1 MFSVLRKLTWFFKAH
16 WRRYTIAISILLV
29 VSLLEVLP
37 PRLLGIFIDEVLQG
51 QLTAERLQFYI
62 FFLLGL
68 MVVIYFMTY
77 VWMRKLFGGAFIL
90 ERTLRSKYMHH
101 LMKMTPTFYEKNKTG
116 DLMAKATND
125 LKAISHTTGFG
136 ILTLID
142 STIFLI
148 VILFMMTFLVSWKL
162 TLAAFLPLPI
172 MAWLMKKY
180 GKIIHERFM
189 KAQTAF
195 GNMNDQVLESIGGVR
210 VVRAFVK
217 EKDDQKR
224 FERLTDDV
232 LQKNISV
239 ARIDALFEPTIKI
252 LVGLSYMIGL
262 GYGSYLVFRNEI
274 TLGQLVSFNIYLGML
289 IWPMFAFGE
298 LMNIMQRGNASM
310 DRLNATF
317 SYEPDV
323 KNNKDLVSVVTPDVI
338 QFKHLTFQYPSS
350 KEPNL
355 KGIDV
360 TIIRGMTVGLV
371 GKTGSGKTTFFKQ
384 LLREYPTDGKQLL
397 ITGVPIENISL
408 SQLKSWIGYVPQ
420 DQFLFS
426 KTIRENIMF
435 GRPDAEE
442 YDLCRVMDL
451 ASITADMD
459 TFSNGME
466 TLVGE
471 KGISLSGGQKQR
483 ISIARAL
490 IKDPEILL
498 LDDALSA
505 VDAKTEAFIVN
516 NIRRER
522 SGKTTFITS
531 HRMSAVRHADI
542 ILVFENGEI
551 VERGTH
557 EELME
562 NHGWYFEQYTKQQM
576 EEGEK
581 QTTEHLEVEGF
592 RTKEQV
598 KGVHAQ

>member
-1 MFSVLRKLTWFFKAH
+1 MEKVHNSHFYFTGCKFIRSDAAKAPWNLH
-16 WRRYTIAISILLV
+16 RRSIA
-29 VSLLEVLP
+29 
-37 PRLLGIFIDEVLQG
+37 G
-51 QLTAERLQFYI
+51 QLTAERLQYFI
-62 FFLLGL
+62 LVLAGL

-77 VWMRKLFGGAFIL
+77 VWMRQLFGGAYIM
-90 ERTLRSKYMHH
+90 ERTLRSKYMRH

-125 LKAISHTTGFG
+125 LKSISMTTGFG
-136 ILTLID
+136 ILTLVD

-189 KAQTAF
+189 KAQTSF
-195 GNMNDQVLESIGGVR
+195 GNMNDQVLESIAGVR

-217 EKDDQKR
+217 EKDDQAR
-224 FERLTDDV
+224 FERLTNDV
-232 LQKNISV
+232 LQKNIGV
-239 ARIDALFEPTIKI
+239 AKIDALFEPTIKI
-252 LVGLSYMIGL
+252 LVGLSYVIGL
-262 GYGSYLVFRNEI
+262 GYGTFLVFRNEI

-317 SYEPDV
+317 AYEPDV
-323 KNNKDLVSVVTPDVI
+323 KTNGQVVAVASPEVI
-338 QFKHLTFQYPSS
+338 QFKDLTFQYPTS
-350 KEPNL
+350 KEAVL
-355 KGIDV
+355 KGIHV
-360 TIIRGMTVGLV
+360 TVPRGTTVGLV

-384 LLREYPTDGKQLL
+384 LLREYPIRDEQ
-397 ITGVPIENISL
+397 IFISDVPIEKISL
-408 SQLKSWIGYVPQ
+408 EQLKSWIGYVPQ

-435 GRPDAEE
+435 GRPDATE
-442 YDLCRVMDL
+442 YDLYRVMEQ
-451 ASITADMD
+451 ASITADIE
-459 TFSNGME
+459 TFTNGIE

-471 KGISLSGGQKQR
+471 KGVSLSGGQKQR

-505 VDAKTEAFIVN
+505 VDAKTEAFIVK
-516 NIRRER
+516 NIREER

-531 HRMSAVRHADI
+531 HRMSAVRHAEI
-542 ILVFENGEI
+542 ILVFEDGEI

-562 NHGWYFEQYTKQQM
+562 NKGWYYEQYTKQQM
-576 EEGEK
+576 EEGIDQVAEK
-581 QTTEHLEVEGF
+581 
-592 RTKEQV
+592 KEALLQQDSQ
-598 KGVHAQ
+598 KGVYAREAGR